1 MSDSLAAQ
9 QSPHEHMTRPPTR
22 YLAKAAALEETGVP
36 KMVRFT
42 LLTVSALVAAAIAWA
57 AITKVDEAASAGGE
71 VVPTGRVQL
80 VQHLEGGIV
89 SDIFI
94 EEGQL
99 VSAGQLLLRMDPSAA
114 NAELSHLENRE
125 RSLVNQ
131 TKIVEEILSM
141 QSRLLEK
148 KFTSRARYL
157 ETQRELARTRGEL
170 AEVREEL
177 VRLQHRVARTE
188 VTAPTRGYVKGLNVN
203 TVGGVMAPG
212 QVLMEIVPADQDLVV
227 EARISTRDIGHVSV
241 GQTAKVK
248 IDTYDFARYGAITG
262 RLKRIS
268 ATTFQDD
275 KGAPYYKG
283 TIVLD
288 RRHVGTEPQRNPVL
302 AGMTVQAEIVTGA
315 KSILEYLLKPI
326 RNSVDRAFH
335 ER

>member
-1 MSDSLAAQ
+1 MSDNLAAG
-9 QSPHEHMTRPPTR
+9 QSPHVHMTRPPTR

-36 KMVRFT
+36 HMIRLT

-57 AITKVDEAASAGGE
+57 AITKVDEAATAGGA
-71 VVPTGRVQL
+71 VVPTGKVQT

-89 SDIFI
+89 SEIFV

-99 VSAGQLLLRMDPSAA
+99 VSAGQILLRMDPSAA
-114 NAELSHLENRE
+114 RAELNHLENRE
-125 RSLVNQ
+125 TSLLNQ
-131 TKIVEEILSM
+131 TKIVEEILGM
-141 QSRLLEK
+141 QTRLLEK
-148 KFTSRARYL
+148 KFTSRSRYL
-157 ETQRELARTRGEL
+157 ETQRELARTKGEL
-170 AEVREEL
+170 AELREDM
-177 VRLQHRVARTE
+177 VRLQHRVARTDI
-188 VTAPTRGYVKGLNVN
+188 TAPTRGYVKGLNVN
-203 TVGGVMAPG
+203 TVGGVIAPG
-212 QVLMEIVPADQDLVV
+212 QILMDIVPADQDLVV
-227 EARISTRDIGHVSV
+227 EARISTRDIGHVSI

-248 IDTYDFARYGAITG
+248 VDTYDFARYGAISG

-268 ATTFQDD
+268 ATTFQDE

-288 RRHVGTEPQRNPVL
+288 RRYVGAEPQRNPVL

-315 KSILEYLLKPI
+315 KSILSYLLKPI